1 MNSTLFIK
9 RITLERD
16 KIEDNSIYPFNIEAV
31 KNFSELIIDTP
42 VTFFVGENGVR
53 KSAFI
58 KAIAV
63 NLGLPKEGGTENF
76 MYETNDTT
84 SNLRD
89 YLKIKIYN
97 NLELNSF

>member
-1 MNSTLFIK
+1 MKKL
-9 RITLERD
+9 
-16 KIEDNSIYPFNIEAV
+16 Y
-31 KNFSELIIDTP
+31 LILQLH
-42 VTFFVGENGVR
+42 FFVGENGVR
-53 KSAFI
+53 KSKFI

-63 NLGLPKEGGTENF
+63 NLVQPKEGGTENF

-89 YLKIKIYN
+89 YLKIKIDN